1 MNNLKIIEN
10 DLVPV
15 YETSTGEKVVYGSE
29 LHNILAVKSPYR
41 EWSMRRLNDCDAIE
55 NEDYDSVEISTVSGG
70 TPKKEH
76 IIKLDIAKE
85 MAMLERN
92 EKGKQVRRYFIQVEK
107 KYKENALDNLSPELR
122 AVIVV
127 DKRITNV
134 EKRIEHLE
142 LDIPLYGS
150 EADELCNHVKR
161 KGVEM
166 LGGKE
171 SNSYKDSKVRATVYT
186 DIYNQIKREF
196 GLYDAKG
203 RFTSYKALK
212 RRYIY
217 EAHELIDAYVLPTYL
232 AERVSDCNAQINMEV
247 A

>member
-15 YETSTGEKVVYGSE
+15 YETSTGEKVVYGTE
-29 LHNILAVKSPYR
+29 LHKVLEVKSKFAD
-41 EWSMRRLNDCDAIE
+41 WVKNRLNDCEASE
-55 NEDYDSVEISTVSGG
+55 NEDFQTFSKNLEKGRPSIDY
-70 TPKKEH
+70 

-166 LGGKE
+166 LGGKQT
-171 SNSYKDSKVRATVYT
+171 NSYKDSKVRAMVYT

-217 EAHELIDAYVLPTYL
+217 EAHELIDAYILPTYL
-232 AERVSDCNAQINMEV
+232 AERISDCNAQMNIEV

>member
-1 MNNLKIIEN
+1 MNNLKVIEN

-29 LHNILAVKSPYR
+29 LHKVLEAKSKFADWVKN
-41 EWSMRRLNDCDAIE
+41 RLNDCEAAE
-55 NEDYDSVEISTVSGG
+55 NEDFQTFSKNLEKGRPAIDY
-70 TPKKEH
+70 
-76 IIKLDIAKE
+76 IIKLDTAKE

-92 EKGKQVRRYFIQVEK
+92 EKGKQVRRYFIQIEK
-107 KYKENALDNLSPELR
+107 KYKESALDNLSPELR

-166 LGGKE
+166 LGGKQT
-171 SNSYKDSKVRATVYT
+171 NSYKDSKVRATVYT

-232 AERVSDCNAQINMEV
+232 AERVSDCNAQMNMEV